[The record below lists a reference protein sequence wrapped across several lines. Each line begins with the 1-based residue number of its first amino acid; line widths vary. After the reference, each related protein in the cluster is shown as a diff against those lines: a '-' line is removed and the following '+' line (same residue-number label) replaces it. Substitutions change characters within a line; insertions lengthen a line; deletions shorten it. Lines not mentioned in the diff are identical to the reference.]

1 MLKFVFTVIILL
13 CVIVVKLLSLA
24 PRKWGS
30 NLSMALST
38 TLFNNFGKF
47 YNTII
52 NKLINALILYFY
64 YL

>member
-24 PRKWGS
+24 SRKWGS
-30 NLSMALST
+30 NLSMALFT

-47 YNTII
+47 YSSII